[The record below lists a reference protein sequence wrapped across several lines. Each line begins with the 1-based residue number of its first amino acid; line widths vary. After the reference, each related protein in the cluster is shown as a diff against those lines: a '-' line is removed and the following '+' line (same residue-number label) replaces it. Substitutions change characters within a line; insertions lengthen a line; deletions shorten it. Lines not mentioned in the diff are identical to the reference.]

1 MEIRELVERMNG
13 QVESIARHLLPG
25 GKVVGREYEAGDLG
39 GGPGRSLRVC
49 VSGDKRG
56 VWCDFAGHEKGDLLD
71 LWSQARGIS
80 LSEAIKEVKAHLGI
94 SDPPLMKAAEKKYRR
109 PQQPKASTIT
119 ETSPVM
125 RYLTRE
131 RRLSVEVLERYGVKE
146 AAEVGPWPGWQKQ
159 QPFKGPWIVFPF
171 IRSNELV
178 GVKYLHLKRPNGKKV
193 TLVEANCEPTC
204 FGWPAI
210 DPNAREVVICEG
222 EIDAMTMTAY
232 GYPALSV
239 PFGGGKGDKQQW
251 VDCDWDELA
260 RFETI
265 YLCMDNDESGKAAV
279 EELQQRLG
287 IHRCRSIV
295 LPYKDVNECAQKG
308 VTKAEIDK
316 CMANAT
322 FYEPEALKRPN
333 EFRAEVLDEF
343 YPAGG
348 ERPGFSMPWDH
359 IPFRFLRGEV
369 TLITGTNGHGKSL
382 LWNEILLH
390 AAECGERCCIASFEM
405 APKKTLTR
413 AVKQATAMHT
423 PGKDAIEG
431 CLDFMSDRL
440 WIYNKV
446 GTGKVKEM
454 LEVFEYTYRRHGV
467 KQFLIDSLMKCGI
480 AEDDYREQK
489 AFIEVLCDFAIRT
502 DSHIHLIAHPRK
514 GDDEMSPAKKL
525 DIKGTGAISDL
536 AFNTMSVW
544 RNKKKESLL
553 AAYQEGEPLPG
564 NMTLDS
570 LEAQA
575 DAYLFIDKCRED
587 GTWEGRYPLWFHPGC
602 LRYTRKRSEH
612 PKAYYSTRGMQMAQD
627 DPFAGGGEPW

>member
-1 MEIRELVERMNG
+1 MDTDGSVTAYGRCEFTSMKKQLAEGVYSLVVSLGMQAKLITGEAT
-13 QVESIARHLLPG
+13 IA
-25 GKVVGREYEAGDLG
+25 
-39 GGPGRSLRVC
+39 
-49 VSGDKRG
+49 G
-56 VWCDFAGHEKGDLLD
+56 VNK
-71 LWSQARGIS
+71 
-80 LSEAIKEVKAHLGI
+80 
-94 SDPPLMKAAEKKYRR
+94 
-109 PQQPKASTIT
+109 
-119 ETSPVM
+119 
-125 RYLTRE
+125 
-131 RRLSVEVLERYGVKE
+131 
-146 AAEVGPWPGWQKQ
+146 
-159 QPFKGPWIVFPF
+159 
-171 IRSNELV
+171 
-178 GVKYLHLKRPNGKKV
+178 GVKYRVTFTPHSLTVFRLERKVKRLRLGSAVQQRDRVKQRFIVSCIPV
-193 TLVEANCEPTC
+193 
-204 FGWPAI
+204 
-210 DPNAREVVICEG
+210 D
-222 EIDAMTMTAY
+222 
-232 GYPALSV
+232 SV
-239 PFGGGKGDKQQW
+239 PVQCIQ
-251 VDCDWDELA
+251 VDSPSHQYLA
-260 RFETI
+260 
-265 YLCMDNDESGKAAV
+265 G
-279 EELQQRLG
+279 
-287 IHRCRSIV
+287 RS
-295 LPYKDVNECAQKG
+295 
-308 VTKAEIDK
+308 
-316 CMANAT
+316 
-322 FYEPEALKRPN
+322 F
-333 EFRAEVLDEF
+333 
-343 YPAGG
+343 
-348 ERPGFSMPWDH
+348 
-359 IPFRFLRGEV
+359 IP
-369 TLITGTNGHGKSL
+369 THNSL

-454 LEVFEYTYRRHGV
+454 LEVFEYAYRRHGV

-525 DIKGTGAISDL
+525 DIRGTGAISDL

-612 PKAYYSTRGMQMAQD
+612 PKAYYSTKGMQMAQD